1 VGGADSWILSTESW
15 VLWVLWVLV
24 MSSPSLSSWPH
35 TNLHK
40 LQLPGRQFWE
50 LRQSAR
56 SARGPGRK
64 VKRGRQMGKWYT
76 LLYFFLHTHTSEY
89 KHTQTQSRSNKLP
102 HKCGVVRHVI
112 DFILF
117 LYPPDALPAVHNFTF
132 TFYLLPY
139 APALAIEGFLKGNS
153 QDILHCRQTRLAIFM
168 GSAENK
174 FIFTI
179 NLSISH

>member
-1 VGGADSWILSTESW
+1 
-15 VLWVLWVLV
+15 
-24 MSSPSLSSWPH
+24 
-35 TNLHK
+35 
-40 LQLPGRQFWE
+40 
-50 LRQSAR
+50 
-56 SARGPGRK
+56 
-64 VKRGRQMGKWYT
+64 
-76 LLYFFLHTHTSEY
+76 
-89 KHTQTQSRSNKLP
+89 LP